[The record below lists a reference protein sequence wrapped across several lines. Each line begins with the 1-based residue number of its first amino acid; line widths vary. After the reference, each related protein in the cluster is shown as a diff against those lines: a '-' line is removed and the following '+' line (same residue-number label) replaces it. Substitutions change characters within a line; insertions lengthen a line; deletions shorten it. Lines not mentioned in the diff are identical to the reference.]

1 MEKMRMESV
10 DMTEKNIE
18 KIESLFPNCIT
29 ETLDENGKLKKAI
42 NFEVLKQMLS
52 KEIIDGDEAYE
63 FTWVGKKAAI
73 VEANKPIRKTLRPC
87 IEQSV
92 DWENTENL
100 YIEGDNLDVLK
111 LLQESYLDSVD
122 LIYIDPPYNTGKDIL
137 YKNNYSQNQEEYD
150 DSITTDSDGNKLYI
164 NTETNGFFHSDWL
177 SMMYSRLKV
186 AYNLLSDNGF
196 LVIAID
202 HNELFNL
209 GSICDEIFGYSN
221 RIGIISVVHKP
232 EGRNQAKFIGPS
244 NEFMLIYAKNES
256 VARLQ
261 DVVLDPKVG
270 EKFNLSDEISRYR
283 LQNFI
288 RLTDGKLAYR
298 NVRPNFWYPIYV
310 DLKNNILSVD
320 RKSLSCDAVPVYPI
334 TKAGIEMSWKVLSKS
349 AQLLIKK
356 GELDFN
362 VDEDGFITIM
372 EKIREKEVIK
382 SHWVRKEYNAIQYGT
397 KVVNELLE
405 GNIFDFPKS
414 IYLVEDVIKL
424 CCPKNGLV
432 MDFFSGSGT
441 TAHSVILANSK
452 DGGNRRF
459 IMTQIPAS
467 CDTKSNAFK
476 NGYTNICEIGKERI
490 RRAGKKIIQDNS
502 YCGKRNSLD
511 VGFRVLTLDESN
523 MNNIYY
529 DVNEYSQYLLPKLE
543 YHIKSDRND
552 LDLLFGCLL
561 EGGLPLSLPHNLE
574 DIEGCTVHNY
584 NNGDLVACF
593 NENIPD
599 LVIKYIAKKQPLRV
613 VFRDCSFANS
623 SSKINVFEIFKLLAP
638 DTRVKVI

>member
-10 DMTEKNIE
+10 DMTENNIE

-29 ETLDENGKLKKAI
+29 EALDENGKLKKAI

-52 KEIIDGDEAYE
+52 NEIIDGDEAYE

-87 IEQSV
+87 IEESV

-150 DSITTDSDGNKLYI
+150 DSITTDSDGNKLFI

-244 NEFMLIYAKNES
+244 NEFMIIYAKNES
-256 VARLQ
+256 FARLQ

-298 NVRPNFWYPIYV
+298 SVRPKFWYPIYV
-310 DLKNNILSVD
+310 DVKNNILSVD
-320 RKSLSCDAVPVYPI
+320 RKSISADAVPVYPI

-362 VDEDGFITIM
+362 VDEDGFITIL

-382 SHWVRKEYNAIQYGT
+382 THWVRKEYNAIQYGT

-405 GNIFDFPKS
+405 GSIFDFPKS

-467 CDTKSNAFK
+467 CDIKSNAFK

-490 RRAGKKIIQDNS
+490 RRAGKKIIQDNT
-502 YCGKRNSLD
+502 YCGIRNSLD

-529 DVNEYSQYLLPKLE
+529 DVNEYSQDLLPKLE

-561 EGGLPLSLPHNLE
+561 EWGLPLSLPYNSE
-574 DIEGCTVHNY
+574 DIEGCTIHNY

-599 LVIKYIAKKQPLRV
+599 SVIKYIAKKQPLRA
-613 VFRDCSFANS
+613 VFRDSSFESTPA
-623 SSKINVFEIFKLLAP
+623 KINVGEIFKSLAP

>member
-1 MEKMRMESV
+1 MESV

-29 ETLDENGKLKKAI
+29 ESQDENGKLKKAV
-42 NFEVLKQMLS
+42 NFDLLKQMLS
-52 KEIIDGDEAYE
+52 NEIIDGDEAYE
-63 FTWVGKKAAI
+63 FTWVGKKASI
-73 VEANKPIRKTLRPC
+73 VEANMPIRKTLRPC
-87 IEQSV
+87 IEESV
-92 DWENTENL
+92 DWDNTENL

-111 LLQESYLDSVD
+111 LLQESYLDSVN

-137 YKNNYSQNQEEYD
+137 YKNNYSQNQDEYD

-164 NTETNGFFHSDWL
+164 NTENNGFFHSDWL

-186 AYNLLSDNGF
+186 AYNLLSNSGF

-244 NEFMLIYAKNES
+244 NEFMLIYAKDES
-256 VARLQ
+256 SARLQ
-261 DVVLDPKVG
+261 EVVLDPKVG

-298 NVRPNFWYPIYV
+298 SVRPNFWYPIYV

-320 RKSLSCDAVPVYPI
+320 KKSISCDAVPVYPI

-467 CDTKSNAFK
+467 CDIKSNAFK

-490 RRAGKKIIQDNS
+490 RRAGKKIIQDHT

-523 MNNIYY
+523 MSNIYY
-529 DVNEYSQYLLPKLE
+529 DVNEYSQDLLPKLE

-561 EGGLPLSLPHNLE
+561 EWGLSLSLPYNSE
-574 DIEGCTVHNY
+574 NIEGCTVHNY

-613 VFRDCSFANS
+613 VFRDSSFANS
-623 SSKINVFEIFKLLAP
+623 SSKINVFEIFKSLAP

>member
-320 RKSLSCDAVPVYPI
+320 RKSLSCDAVPV
-334 TKAGIEMSWKVLSKS
+334 
-349 AQLLIKK
+349 
-356 GELDFN
+356 
-362 VDEDGFITIM
+362 
-372 EKIREKEVIK
+372 
-382 SHWVRKEYNAIQYGT
+382 
-397 KVVNELLE
+397 
-405 GNIFDFPKS
+405 
-414 IYLVEDVIKL
+414 
-424 CCPKNGLV
+424 
-432 MDFFSGSGT
+432 
-441 TAHSVILANSK
+441 
-452 DGGNRRF
+452 
-459 IMTQIPAS
+459 
-467 CDTKSNAFK
+467 
-476 NGYTNICEIGKERI
+476 
-490 RRAGKKIIQDNS
+490 
-502 YCGKRNSLD
+502 
-511 VGFRVLTLDESN
+511 
-523 MNNIYY
+523 
-529 DVNEYSQYLLPKLE
+529 
-543 YHIKSDRND
+543 
-552 LDLLFGCLL
+552 
-561 EGGLPLSLPHNLE
+561 
-574 DIEGCTVHNY
+574 
-584 NNGDLVACF
+584 
-593 NENIPD
+593 
-599 LVIKYIAKKQPLRV
+599 
-613 VFRDCSFANS
+613 
-623 SSKINVFEIFKLLAP
+623 
-638 DTRVKVI
+638 